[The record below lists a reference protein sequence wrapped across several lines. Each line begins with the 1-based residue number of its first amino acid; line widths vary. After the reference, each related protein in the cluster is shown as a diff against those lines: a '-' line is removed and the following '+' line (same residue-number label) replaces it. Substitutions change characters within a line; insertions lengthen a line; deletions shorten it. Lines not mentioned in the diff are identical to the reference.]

1 MGSIWKKE
9 IQSYFYTPAAYVFM
23 GVFLVMGSIFF
34 SVGNLTARSSN
45 LNMLLGNLGYL
56 WMLLSPVLTMRLM
69 AGERQQKTDT
79 MLLSSPCSLTGIVL
93 GKFFAAATVLLCTV
107 ACTLI
112 YGVIIAFWGKLY
124 VMEAAV
130 GYLGLVLCGCSFL
143 ALDLFVSCFARSQMT
158 AVVLGFGANLLCWLS
173 DIVASASTLPALKNV
188 LNFFS
193 LYQRFEP
200 FTQGMLRFSN
210 VLFNVVF
217 CGIML
222 FLSVR
227 VLDMRRW
234 SEA

>member
-23 GVFLVMGSIFF
+23 GVFLVVGSIFF
-34 SVGNLTARSSN
+34 CVGNLAARSSN
-45 LNMLLGNLGYL
+45 LNMLLSNLGYL
-56 WMLLSPVLTMRLM
+56 WMLLSPVLTMRLI
-69 AGERQQKTDT
+69 AGERQQKTEA

-93 GKFFAAATVLLCTV
+93 GKFFAAAAVLLCTV
-107 ACTLI
+107 ACTFI
-112 YGVIIAFWGKLY
+112 YAVIVAFWGKLY

-130 GYLGLVLCGCSFL
+130 GYLGLVLCGCAFL
-143 ALDLFVSCFARSQMT
+143 SLDLFVSCFAKSQMT
-158 AVVLGFGANLLCWLS
+158 AVLLGFGANLLCWLA
-173 DIVASASTLPALKNV
+173 DIVASASTLPVLKNV
-188 LNFFS
+188 LHFFS
-193 LYQRFEP
+193 LYQRYEP
-200 FTQGMLRFSN
+200 FTQGLLRFSN

-227 VLDMRRW
+227 VMDARRW